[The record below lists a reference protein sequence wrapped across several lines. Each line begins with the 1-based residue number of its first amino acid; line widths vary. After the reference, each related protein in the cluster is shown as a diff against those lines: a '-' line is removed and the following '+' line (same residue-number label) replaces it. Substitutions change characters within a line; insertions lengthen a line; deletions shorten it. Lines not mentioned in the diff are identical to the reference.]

1 MIRYNRSPSNAPKS
15 MRASASQPSEQL
27 PSSADAPAGPAT
39 PFYPLTQ
46 DSAISPSSQQ
56 MAPYSH
62 DPVAQM
68 PVFQQQIPVCPYT
81 GIPLI
86 PDSSAGLMP
95 SSGIQPFSG
104 IQPMMDYG
112 MEADAGLIQQTT
124 ASGDPPPIL
133 TDNNPVPTITLFKE
147 LSGYPNYGN
156 PSGNADILYTG
167 NRGTWTFN
175 LPAIIFNPGQFRAQ
189 LVIRAVLDDH
199 SNVPVSRYSARIT
212 INGTVVHNGRLD
224 LRHGTPAGSRFT
236 NWSSLTF
243 NVPNLRRNNRI
254 VIENTSTAGAN
265 DWIALD
271 WMELRLLLR

>member
-1 MIRYNRSPSNAPKS
+1 MVRYNRSPSNISKN
-15 MRASASQPSEQL
+15 MKASAVQPSEQ
-27 PSSADAPAGPAT
+27 APASAEAPSGPAT
-39 PFYPLTQ
+39 HVFPVTNETLV
-46 DSAISPSSQQ
+46 SPSAEQTVPYTF
-56 MAPYSH
+56 AP
-62 DPVAQM
+62 VTQM
-68 PVFQQQIPVCPYT
+68 PLYQQQIPVCPYT

-86 PDSSAGLMP
+86 PDSSAGFMP
-95 SSGIQPFSG
+95 SLGM
-104 IQPMMDYG
+104 QPMMGYG
-112 MEADAGLIQQTT
+112 AEANLGSVQQTT
-124 ASGDPPPIL
+124 AVSDPPPIL
-133 TDNNPVPTITLFKE
+133 TDNSPVPTITLFKE

-167 NRGTWTFN
+167 NRGAWTFN

-199 SNVPVSRYSARIT
+199 SNVPVNRYSARII
-212 INGTVVHNGRLD
+212 INDTVVHNGRLD

-271 WMELRLLLR
+271 WMELRLSLR